1 MFFDPNQVNDL
12 LNCKNCNERLDEP
25 RLLPCGDNICSA
37 CAQSIKLNGKQYD
50 CLVCS
55 NKHKMPKS
63 GLPKIKAIA
72 EMLSFKTIDISR
84 GKAFDSLKINLNDL
98 FNKSN
103 ILKHRLDHRDD
114 YVKEHCNE
122 IRNKVQLATEEA
134 ILQINKFNERLI
146 DKVDEYE
153 NDLIQLNTNNNEL
166 MEHFQKLI
174 DEIDLF
180 KIKTNEY
187 LKEYNLNDDN
197 LIKLNSNAIILRD
210 KAETEIYSLN
220 NSILDDRIMSFE
232 PNKEVINQMILG
244 ELKITN
250 VENLKSSIL
259 LDFEK
264 KKDLM
269 TLCEFP
275 IDQKW
280 NLIYR
285 ASQDGFEA
293 ANFHSECDNK
303 PNTLVIIKSE
313 NGNIFGGYTEQSWNA
328 GRDRF
333 KADPKSFIFSL
344 INNENKPLK
353 IKVSKN
359 GCIGRSIFWGPI
371 FGGNIVDDCDI
382 FINDKSNINL
392 CHSNI
397 GHSYT
402 HPDYAYGSNEA
413 KSFLVGSYQFK
424 VSEIEVYTKH

>member
-1 MFFDPNQVNDL
+1 MFFDPNQVNNL

-72 EMLSFKTIDISR
+72 EMLSFKTINISR

-103 ILKHRLDHRDD
+103 IFKHRLGHRDD

-180 KIKTNEY
+180 NIKTNEY
-187 LKEYNLNDDN
+187 LKEYNLNDDD
-197 LIKLNSNAIILRD
+197 LIKLNSNAIILRV
-210 KAETEIYSLN
+210 TRWL
-220 NSILDDRIMSFE
+220 
-232 PNKEVINQMILG
+232 
-244 ELKITN
+244 
-250 VENLKSSIL
+250 
-259 LDFEK
+259 
-264 KKDLM
+264 
-269 TLCEFP
+269 
-275 IDQKW
+275 
-280 NLIYR
+280 
-285 ASQDGFEA
+285 
-293 ANFHSECDNK
+293 
-303 PNTLVIIKSE
+303 
-313 NGNIFGGYTEQSWNA
+313 
-328 GRDRF
+328 
-333 KADPKSFIFSL
+333 
-344 INNENKPLK
+344 
-353 IKVSKN
+353 
-359 GCIGRSIFWGPI
+359 
-371 FGGNIVDDCDI
+371 
-382 FINDKSNINL
+382 
-392 CHSNI
+392 
-397 GHSYT
+397 
-402 HPDYAYGSNEA
+402 
-413 KSFLVGSYQFK
+413 
-424 VSEIEVYTKH
+424 